1 MDEKGEQ
8 PISADQRAVLYRI
21 HTVVAEALPVEG
33 RDYVMDIT
41 FPDGNARNCRVSIS
55 GITEIG
61 KSFARHLVP
70 LVSGI
75 GSSASTRYAEANAL
89 SDTTA
94 GKDKDTAEAGIA
106 SKPKPYLPTA
116 IRY

>member
-1 MDEKGEQ
+1 MGKNGEQ

-41 FPDGNARNCRVSIS
+41 FPDGHARNCRVSIS

-75 GSSASTRYAEANAL
+75 GSSASTKHTEDNAI
-89 SDTTA
+89 SDATA
-94 GKDKDTAEAGIA
+94 KKDKDPAESTATNKA
-106 SKPKPYLPTA
+106 KPYLPTS